1 MSALASSKSMM
12 SIAQTEAT
20 AAMLVL
26 PPAVMINFQFKLCN
40 GEAEKLDKAG
50 QKWRE
55 VADKLQKTATELQEA
70 VAGVPADTWT
80 GDDRTAYE
88 QKVRE
93 VCQQL
98 EIAATYYMAV
108 GIALTAFAYALF
120 TYAIFALGMGTFL
133 AALAVAAAAAL
144 ASVVGAPAY
153 SGMLATAG
161 TCLTI
166 TWAATGILA
175 AASQMAAVVFQGG
188 AALTALLEY
197 QHGNKQALSD
207 FAHAEAVGSVTAVTN
222 LAQNAANAGL
232 AYVNRTG
239 GEKLPWMKA
248 APKGSPLSSIDLDA
262 DRDKDSTW
270 TVGGTATVTP
280 TPGGNEY
287 TGGGHVKYGDH
298 GWQGWEVEGKAKT
311 ETGHEVGGKVGYEDK
326 DGFGQGK
333 GGAWK
338 GEGSYGYEDPTT
350 GVGGKGEAGGSYNP
364 STGEWEAKGGGG
376 ATYRG
381 GDVFKEEHEVKSDGH
396 GNETYKQSSKSWYG
410 DQESERKF

>member
-1 MSALASSKSMM
+1 MSALHSAKQMM
-12 SIAQTEAT
+12 SVAEKEAGV
-20 AAMLVL
+20 AMWIL
-26 PPAVMINFQFKLCN
+26 PPAVMIKFQFTLSK
-40 GEAEKLDKAG
+40 GEPVNLDKAG

-55 VADKLQKTATELQEA
+55 AAEKLQQTSAKLQEA

-80 GDDRTAYE
+80 GADRKAYE
-88 QKVRE
+88 QQVRQ
-93 VCQQL
+93 VCEQL

-120 TYAIFALGMGTFL
+120 TYAVFAVAMGTFI
-133 AALAVAAAAAL
+133 AALAAACAAAMAGVVTAVSVPAFEAAAA
-144 ASVVGAPAY
+144 
-153 SGMLATAG
+153 

-166 TWAATGILA
+166 TWVATGILA
-175 AASQMAAVVFQGG
+175 GAAQMASAVFQGG

-232 AYVNRTG
+232 AYANRTG

-248 APKGSPLSSIDLDA
+248 GGKGSPLSSVDLDA
-262 DRDKDSTW
+262 DRDKDDTW
-270 TVGGTATVTP
+270 TAGGTATVTP
-280 TPGGNEY
+280 TPGGTEY

-298 GWQGWEVEGKAKT
+298 GWQGAEVEGKAKT
-311 ETGHEVGGKVGYEDK
+311 ASGHEFGGKVGYEDK
-326 DGFGQGK
+326 DGFGQGQ
-333 GGAWK
+333 GGTWK
-338 GEGSYGYEDPTT
+338 GEGGYGYENPAT
-350 GVGGKGEAGGSYNP
+350 GHGGKVEVGGGYNP
-364 STGEWEAKGGGG
+364 ETGEWEAKGGGG

-396 GNETYKQSSKSWYG
+396 GNETYKQKTGSWLG